1 MELLLISP
9 KELFSKKQVEVLSN
23 HFSSIKFVEQN
34 DIENYNYGEEEK
46 TLLLDPDYFDWKL
59 PKDFFSK
66 IKNIKFVCLTTTTA
80 SYVDEDYLNENN
92 IKLLTIPKYS
102 TDSVAEYLIFL
113 MFCLAK
119 KLPLQLKNDNRQE
132 FTDKYLQMELTGKN
146 VGIVGLGNIG
156 NRVCQICDGMGM
168 NVQYWNRTK
177 KDAKFKSVS
186 LESLFKNSDVIFI
199 TLANNSATR
208 ELITDELLNSMKK
221 TAILISNTGIVLHND
236 DLVRNKLKNGKLFG
250 FGAELP
256 YGTYEEYDGN
266 VMITS
271 EYAWFT
277 KEATQRRIDILMKNL
292 LSIK

>member
-1 MELLLISP
+1 MELFLISP

-23 HFSSIKFVEQN
+23 HFSSMKFIN
-34 DIENYNYGEEEK
+34 HKDIENYNYGEEEK

-59 PKDFFSK
+59 PKNFFSK

-132 FTDKYLQMELTGKN
+132 FSDKYLQMELTGKT

-236 DLVRNKLKNGKLFG
+236 NLVRNKLKKGELFG

-256 YGTYEEYDGN
+256 YGTHEEYDGN

-277 KEATQRRIDILMKNL
+277 KEATQRRIEILMKNL